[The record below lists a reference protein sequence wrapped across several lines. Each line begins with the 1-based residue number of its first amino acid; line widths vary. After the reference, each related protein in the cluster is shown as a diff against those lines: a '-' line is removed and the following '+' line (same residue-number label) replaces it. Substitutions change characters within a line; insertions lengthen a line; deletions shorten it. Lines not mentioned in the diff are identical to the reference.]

1 LNACVVQQVDEYLV
15 NLKVPANETYCK

>member
-1 LNACVVQQVDEYLV
+1 LNACVVQQVDQYLV